1 LLIVRAAGED
11 KMSGHSKWSTIKH
24 KKAATDAKRGKIF
37 TRLAKEITVAAREGG
52 GDPSS
57 NVRLRLAIDKARAGN
72 MPKDNIERAV
82 KRGTGELEGGQ
93 LEEVTYEGYAPHG
106 VGVLIEV
113 VTDNRNRAVAEVRH
127 VFNKQ
132 GGNMAEAG
140 AVSWQ
145 FTRKG
150 FISISD
156 EFDSDEVFLVA
167 ADAGADDV
175 VFIDSVAEIYTDIDT
190 LQDVR
195 SALEEAGYKL
205 SEIGVIYDPNIRVG
219 LETQQTLQ
227 VLKLVEVLEDLDDVQ
242 NVFTALDISNEAM
255 AVLEAA

>member
-1 LLIVRAAGED
+1 
-11 KMSGHSKWSTIKH
+11 MSGHSKWSTIKH

-37 TRLAKEITVAAREGG
+37 TRLNKELTVAAREGG
-52 GDPSS
+52 GDPES
-57 NVRLRLAIDKARAGN
+57 NVRLRLAIDKAKAAN
-72 MPKDNIERAV
+72 MPKDNIERAI
-82 KRGTGELEGGQ
+82 KRGTGELAGGE
-93 LEEVTYEGYAPHG
+93 LEEIVYEGYAPHG

-113 VTDNRNRAVAEVRH
+113 VTDNRNRAIAEVRH

-150 FISISD
+150 YINISEDIDQD
-156 EFDSDEVFLVA
+156 EIFLVA

-175 VFIDSVAEIYTDIDT
+175 TFEDGVAEVYTSIDD

-195 SALEEAGYKL
+195 GALEEAGFQL
-205 SEIGVIYDPNIRVG
+205 GEVSVIYDPNNPIELG
-219 LETQQTLQ
+219 SSEALQ
-227 VLKLVEVLEDLDDVQ
+227 VMKLVEILEDLDDVQ
-242 NVFTALDISNEAM
+242 NVYSAMDISDETM
-255 AVLEAA
+255 AALEAA

>member
-1 LLIVRAAGED
+1 
-11 KMSGHSKWSTIKH
+11 MSGHSKWSTIKH

-37 TRLAKEITVAAREGG
+37 TRLNKELTVAAREGG
-52 GDPSS
+52 GDPES
-57 NVRLRLAIDKARAGN
+57 NVRLRLAIDKAKAAN
-72 MPKDNIERAV
+72 MPKDNIERAI
-82 KRGTGELEGGQ
+82 KRGTGELEGGE
-93 LEEVTYEGYAPHG
+93 LEEIVYEGYAPYG

-113 VTDNRNRAVAEVRH
+113 VTDNRNRAIAEVRH

-150 FISISD
+150 YINISEDIDQD
-156 EFDSDEVFLVA
+156 EIFLVA

-175 VFIDSVAEIYTDIDT
+175 TFEDGVAEVYTSIED

-195 SALEEAGYKL
+195 GALEEAGFQL
-205 SEIGVIYDPNIRVG
+205 GEVSVIYDPNNP
-219 LETQQTLQ
+219 LELGSSEALQ
-227 VLKLVEVLEDLDDVQ
+227 VMKLVEILEDLDDVQ
-242 NVFTALDISNEAM
+242 NVYTALDISDETM
-255 AVLEAA
+255 AALEAA